1 MGVMILSRTTV
12 ALIVKFLATL
22 AASAIAFSSWGASWV
37 VVVAL
42 MGTVLNYLLGDL
54 VILRRFGNFTA
65 TIGDGLLAMA
75 TAYILGLLS
84 RTFDPRFS
92 SLLVFGVV
100 VAVAEYFFHNY
111 LLRDRKVAP

>member
-1 MGVMILSRTTV
+1 M
-12 ALIVKFLATL
+12 ALILKFLATL
-22 AASAIAFSSWGASWV
+22 AASAIAFSPWGTLWV
-37 VVVAL
+37 IIVAL
-42 MGTVLNYLLGDL
+42 MGTVMNYLIGDL

-65 TIGDGLLAMA
+65 TIGDGVLAMA

-92 SLLVFGVV
+92 SLLVFGAV
-100 VAVAEYFFHNY
+100 VAVAEFFFDKY